1 MKLKIR
7 YERPETWT
15 VSVSPLMQTYDS
27 DDESGLAGI
36 NTSGQTMDASMGES
50 NQSGWDDVEEGI
62 TQKSLWDD

>member
-15 VSVSPLMQTYDS
+15 VTFSPLMDSYDPNT
-27 DDESGLAGI
+27 ETGTVGI
-36 NTSGQTMDASMGES
+36 NTSTLMGADMGES